1 MKRANERNAFLL
13 NKYKE
18 DKALFIK
25 NLGWLLSQ
33 TREDIVE
40 CEYIAKEWPNN
51 LLVEFVDIKF
61 GNGYHTIVNIHM
73 DNYVEIIKDVI
84 REIGSD

>member
-1 MKRANERNAFLL
+1 MERANERNAFLL

-33 TREDIVE
+33 TRKDIVE
-40 CEYIAKEWPNN
+40 CKYVCKEWSNN
-51 LLVEFVDIKF
+51 LVVEFVDIKF
-61 GNGYHTIVNIHM
+61 GNGDQTRVNIHM
-73 DNYVEIIKDVI
+73 DNYAEIIADVI
-84 REIGSD
+84 REIVRY